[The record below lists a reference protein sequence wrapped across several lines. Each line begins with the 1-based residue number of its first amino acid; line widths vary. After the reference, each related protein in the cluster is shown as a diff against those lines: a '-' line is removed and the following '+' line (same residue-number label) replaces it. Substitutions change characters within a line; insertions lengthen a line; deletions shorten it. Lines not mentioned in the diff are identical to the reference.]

1 MRTVLAVAVAAAALM
16 RTAAFAVET
25 EVRHSSEV
33 FMLTMP
39 DGWGWREMPGPFP
52 NGDGASVGGE
62 ALFFIV
68 VAPAGSDDLA
78 TEARRYLPLV
88 QQRWLEAAVSGAPRG
103 TMVGSATATIYR
115 LVFKEE
121 GRLRELRT
129 IIFLHAGNVIMGAMR
144 TDPPLAAK
152 FESSL
157 REILVTV
164 KVRPAVPPPQAAPPP
179 QPQAPPATPPA
190 PQQPPQPEP
199 VKSTGQPI

>member
-1 MRTVLAVAVAAAALM
+1 MRTLPAIIAVVAALLWTPA
-16 RTAAFAVET
+16 RAVET
-25 EVRHSSEV
+25 EARHSSGV

-52 NGDGASVGGE
+52 NGDGASIGGE
-62 ALFFIV
+62 ALFFLV

-88 QQRWLEAAVSGAPRG
+88 QRRWLEAAVSGAPRG
-103 TMVGSATATIYR
+103 TTVGSATATIYR

-121 GRLRELRT
+121 NRLRELRT

-157 REILVTV
+157 REILATV
-164 KVRPAVPPPQAAPPP
+164 KVRPVAPPP
-179 QPQAPPATPPA
+179 QPQPQTPPETAPP
-190 PQQPPQPEP
+190 PPQPEP
-199 VKSTGQPI
+199 VKGTGQPI